1 MNATVAKWIRPLL
14 LWIGD
19 RVDTVIEGLEHGII
33 ALSKHNLL
41 RVLEEI
47 SQCMCLQLEG
57 GPNFAYLCLSM
68 RESRGIPPAVSMAQ
82 PGIKHTDCTFMLPLY
97 ETETIMSDSSWRGSL
112 CWAFLAAVQPVVLIG
127 PTANNIDD
135 RLAEYA
141 GLLPFLGASGH
152 RQQGGNVHVSV
163 QVRQIEEQMMFC
175 V

>member
-1 MNATVAKWIRPLL
+1 
-14 LWIGD
+14 
-19 RVDTVIEGLEHGII
+19 
-33 ALSKHNLL
+33 
-41 RVLEEI
+41 
-47 SQCMCLQLEG
+47 
-57 GPNFAYLCLSM
+57 
-68 RESRGIPPAVSMAQ
+68 MAQ
-82 PGIKHTDCTFMLPLY
+82 LGIKQTDCTLTLPLY
-97 ETETIMSDSSWRGSL
+97 ETETVRSDSSWRGSL

-152 RQQGGNVHVSV
+152 RQQGGNAHVSV